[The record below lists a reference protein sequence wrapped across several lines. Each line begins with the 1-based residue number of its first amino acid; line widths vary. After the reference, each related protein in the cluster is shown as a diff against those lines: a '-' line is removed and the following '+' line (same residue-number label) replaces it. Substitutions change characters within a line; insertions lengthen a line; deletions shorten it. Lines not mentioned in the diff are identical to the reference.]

1 MLRVQVLLFTQL
13 LITSNFLKKKELSL
27 KTKVIFL
34 KKLKKLNNA
43 HFFLKNIVELL
54 VELKKNNVTLLL
66 KSYFKKYIYINILRS
81 FFFFKF
87 NLNNILYIIINNKK
101 KQVFLNILNNFK
113 KNKNFLSSGICLS
126 LLGQK
131 IKSMRRSTKGFLVL
145 INFLKKIL
153 IKNKAFLFNFNII
166 SSKKFSLILFKEIN
180 LFLKN
185 IKKTNVCFFWELK
198 LSSGNNLKKVRRIK
212 RRLKK
217 RILKHEIGTNI

>member
-185 IKKTNVCFFWELK
+185 IKKTNVCFF
-198 LSSGNNLKKVRRIK
+198 
-212 RRLKK
+212 
-217 RILKHEIGTNI
+217 